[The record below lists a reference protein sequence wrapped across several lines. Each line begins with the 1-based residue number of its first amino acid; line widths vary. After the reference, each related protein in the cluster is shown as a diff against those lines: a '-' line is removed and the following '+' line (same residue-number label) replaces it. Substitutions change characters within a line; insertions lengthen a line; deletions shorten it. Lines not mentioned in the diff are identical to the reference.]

1 MLRLLKLTLRER
13 KWVTLALVS
22 SFNRAFAELGIAMMI
37 GGNIEGLT
45 RVLTSAIA
53 LQTAMGEL
61 GLAFALSFILLI
73 VVISLNF
80 LIAYL
85 GRER

>member
-1 MLRLLKLTLRER
+1 
-13 KWVTLALVS
+13 
-22 SFNRAFAELGIAMMI
+22 
-37 GGNIEGLT
+37 
-45 RVLTSAIA
+45 
-53 LQTAMGEL
+53 MGEL